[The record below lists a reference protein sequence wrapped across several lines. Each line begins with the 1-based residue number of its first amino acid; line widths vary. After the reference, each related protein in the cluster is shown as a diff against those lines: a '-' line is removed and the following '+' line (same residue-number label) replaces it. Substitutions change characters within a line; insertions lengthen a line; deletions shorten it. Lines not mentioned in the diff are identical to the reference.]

1 MPINTTVFSFG
12 KLILYAAA
20 VVAAMI
26 AIKDGR
32 VLESTGV
39 VGRCSAV
46 AAPAG
51 DAAAWQ
57 ACRPGRLEGRP
68 NLVRKS
74 CTSAGLKDGVE
85 YWRCPSRV
93 DSSRG

>member
-1 MPINTTVFSFG
+1 MPISTNVFSFG
-12 KLILYAAA
+12 KLILYAAV

-32 VLESTGV
+32 VLESAGV

-51 DAAAWQ
+51 DAADWQ
-57 ACRPGRLEGRP
+57 ACRAGKLEGRP

-74 CTSAGLKDGVE
+74 CTSAGVKDGVE
-85 YWRCPSRV
+85 YWRCPSQVESGR
-93 DSSRG
+93 S